1 MLHGAAGAVR
11 VHTLDVSDLQY
22 SDSIVIDRPANELY
36 DLISDVTRMGEW
48 SPVCRACWW
57 DEGAGPRPGG
67 WFTGRNETPE
77 RTWETRCVVEV
88 AEPAR
93 EFAFLVNRGWVRWGY
108 TFEPTGEG
116 TRVTESW
123 RFLPAGQAGF
133 RERYGADAEAQIEKR
148 TVAAR
153 EGIPRTLAAIKVAA
167 EPV

>member
-1 MLHGAAGAVR
+1 MQ
-11 VHTLDVSDLQY
+11 TLYVSDLQY

-36 DLISDVTRMGEW
+36 DMISDVTRMGEW

-57 DEGAGPRPGG
+57 DEGAGPRPGA
-67 WFTGRNETPE
+67 WFTGRNQTPE

-93 EFAFLVNRGWVRWGY
+93 EFAFLVNGGWVRWAY
-108 TFEPTGEG
+108 TFEPTGDG

-133 RERYGADAEAQIEKR
+133 RERYGANAEAQIEKR